1 MAEEIIISGK
11 TFEAAMEEAQSK
23 YSGEN
28 VQYEILEMPRR
39 GIFGIGASP
48 AKIKVIINDPVDDD
62 DADLSSIVAS
72 IKGLKVSTNKG
83 GDGEK
88 HEEKPKTESK
98 PAREKPAHEKK
109 EKKAEPKPKKEKT
122 EVKAEP
128 KPEIKAEE
136 VVAEEAAEPAPEN
149 KPAKAEVK
157 VKEPRVIEVTD
168 LEKQCALDFANTL
181 LRNMGVDAQAEFCGS
196 ETSGAGGN
204 TYPKIVIS
212 GEGAGILIGHHG
224 ETLDAIQYLVN
235 LCAHRKG
242 DGNSKDFVK
251 IVVDIEDYRRK
262 REETLRS
269 LARRMAAKA
278 QKYKRNVVLE
288 PMNPFERRI
297 IHSEIQGMENVS
309 THSVGSDENRKIVVC
324 YEGADKVER
333 RRRPRNR
340 NN

>member
-11 TFEAAMEEAQSK
+11 TFEAAMEEAQTK
-23 YSGEN
+23 YAGEN

-48 AKIKVIINDPVDDD
+48 AKIKVIINEPEEDE
-62 DADLSSIVAS
+62 ADLSSIVAS

-88 HEEKPKTESK
+88 HEEKPKAEPK
-98 PAREKPAHEKK
+98 AVPAKK
-109 EKKAEPKPKKEKT
+109 EKKAEPKAP
-122 EVKAEP
+122 KAEA
-128 KPEIKAEE
+128 K
-136 VVAEEAAEPAPEN
+136 PAPVKEAVHEEIPA
-149 KPAKAEVK
+149 PAKVEEKKPVVKTEVK
-157 VKEPRVIEVTD
+157 VKEPRVIEVTE
-168 LEKQCALDFANTL
+168 LEKECAINFANTL
-181 LRNMGVDAQAEFCGS
+181 LRNMGVDATAEFCGS
-196 ETSGAGGN
+196 ETSGVGGN

-309 THSVGSDENRKIVVC
+309 THSVGSDENRKIIVC

-333 RRRPRNR
+333 RRRPRNK

>member
-11 TFEAAMEEAQSK
+11 TFEAAMAEAQSR

-28 VQYEILEMPRR
+28 VQYEILEMPKR

-48 AKIKVIINDPVDDD
+48 AKIKVIINEPEED

-88 HEEKPKTESK
+88 HEEKAKAEPKQN
-98 PAREKPAHEKK
+98 REKK
-109 EKKAEPKPKKEKT
+109 EKKPEAKPHKAEKAEKP
-122 EVKAEP
+122 VKAEQAP
-128 KPEIKAEE
+128 
-136 VVAEEAAEPAPEN
+136 VVKEEAPAPE
-149 KPAKAEVK
+149 KVEEKKSVKAEVK
-157 VKEPRVIEVTD
+157 VKEARVIEVTE

-181 LRNMGVDAQAEFCGS
+181 LRNMGVDAKAEFCGS

-297 IHSEIQGMENVS
+297 IHSEIQDIENVS

-324 YEGADKVER
+324 YEGADKAPR
-333 RRRPRNR
+333 RSRPRNR

>member
-11 TFEAAMEEAQSK
+11 TFEAAMAEAQSK
-23 YSGEN
+23 YPGEN

-48 AKIKVIINDPVDDD
+48 AKIKVIITEPEED

-88 HEEKPKTESK
+88 HEEKPTAEPK
-98 PAREKPAHEKK
+98 PKAEAKPHREKK
-109 EKKAEPKPKKEKT
+109 EKKAEPKAQKNEKAPEKAPEKKEEAPAK
-122 EVKAEP
+122 
-128 KPEIKAEE
+128 
-136 VVAEEAAEPAPEN
+136 EAAPAPV
-149 KPAKAEVK
+149 KTEVK
-157 VKEPRVIEVTD
+157 VKEPRVIEVTE
-168 LEKQCALDFANTL
+168 LEKKCALDFANTL
-181 LRNMGVDAQAEFCGS
+181 LRNMGVDATAEFSGS
-196 ETSGAGGN
+196 ETSGVGGN

-262 REETLRS
+262 REETLRA

-324 YEGADKVER
+324 YEGADKAPR
-333 RRRPRNR
+333 RSRPRNR
-340 NN
+340 HN